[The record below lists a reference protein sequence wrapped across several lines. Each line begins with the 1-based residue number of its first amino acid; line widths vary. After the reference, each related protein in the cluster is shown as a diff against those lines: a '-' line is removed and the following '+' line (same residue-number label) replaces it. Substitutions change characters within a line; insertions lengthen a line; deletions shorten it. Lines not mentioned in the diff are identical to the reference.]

1 MPPRS
6 SADLLGLAEV
16 AELLGF
22 SRRHAA
28 RVTARPDFPRPVTR
42 LAATP
47 IWRKSQV
54 EKWARDRE
62 RGRKR

>member
-1 MPPRS
+1 M
-6 SADLLGLAEV
+6 
-16 AELLGF
+16 LGF

-54 EKWARDRE
+54 EKWARERE